1 MFIIPSLNKSQASD
15 AEIEFSSGYLAWLWP
30 ATVLKHHE
38 TLGEMLKD
46 PALINHFHKQVLRSM
61 LQEAMKVMKDH
72 GANRLTFPK
81 FFGMIADQRYQSP
94 F

>member
-1 MFIIPSLNKSQASD
+1 
-15 AEIEFSSGYLAWLWP
+15 
-30 ATVLKHHE
+30 
-38 TLGEMLKD
+38 MLKD
-46 PALINHFHKQVLRSM
+46 PALINHFHKQELRSM